1 MRQGNGVFLY
11 SDDGKRIAGIV
22 HPNGEESALE
32 LSDNV
37 HAFPFTS
44 YAVQSAIDA
53 IYYSGRPGVVRL
65 AGVPYSI
72 TSDITLRPGVS
83 LSGILGIFDYLGY
96 VPDEEP
102 TPTTGTIFNLSP
114 GVIGLK
120 YNNVDQPNPVPAEL
134 ADTAG
139 TAINIEGITFIG
151 GLRAIHT
158 GAKNILGL
166 HFGKVKNCRFFNQS
180 SEHYIFDNFMH
191 MEFKNL
197 WAWNSLPNVVAGGCV
212 YRASRLR
219 KADSSVALLP
229 GNSICLG
236 TIFAW
241 TNSFLGRG
249 FEITGLDA
257 QLNELNFAAARS
269 QFNRHGPLTAA
280 DIVLTA
286 NSTQN
291 FVVSDNSQFDL
302 CQIGMPLAI
311 PAGSADSLGLFNGTV
326 YFVVS
331 RDPNTNSITLNDTP
345 LQVSANITASGNGDV
360 AVKCGGFPGLLL
372 AGDPTGS
379 VTASNFGSW
388 DLECKGAVA
397 TVVTRNAKGALFIQE
412 IMPSDTNTGFALRN
426 SSIEFEYIDSAPVS
440 MDSSSNVA
448 CTFRQV
454 NGGSWTHSSGNITL
468 GPEWNNRAVRYTG
481 SADITVT
488 VPRTLPRGFKCEF
501 YCSSTGQITWVQGT
515 GAVLQKS
522 AATLKTQGSFAE
534 TKIQYLSGSSGG
546 TVYKVSGDLGGV

>member
-1 MRQGNGVFLY
+1 MT
-11 SDDGKRIAGIV
+11 DAGT
-22 HPNGEESALE
+22 NLNTNE
-32 LSDNV
+32 LAGPDLRAIV
-37 HAFPFTS
+37 HAFPFNS
-44 YAVQSAIDA
+44 LGIQSAINA
-53 IYYSGRPGVVRL
+53 AARLGRPATVVL
-65 AGVPYSI
+65 AGLPYLVD
-72 TSDITLRPGVS
+72 TDITLRRSVAVKGE
-83 LSGILGIFDYLGY
+83 LGDLDYQGY
-96 VPDEEP
+96 VPDENP
-102 TPTTGTIFNLSP
+102 APVSGTILNLAA
-114 GVIGLK
+114 GVTGFK
-120 YNNVDQPNPVPAEL
+120 YNNVDQPNPAPTEL
-134 ADTAG
+134 ADTTG
-139 TAINIEGITFIG
+139 TGINIEGINFVG

-166 HFGKVKNCRFFNQS
+166 SFSKVKNCRFFNQS
-180 SEHYIFDNFMH
+180 AEHYIFDNFMH

-197 WAWNSLPNVVAGGCV
+197 WAWNSLPGAVAGGCV

-219 KADSSVALLP
+219 KADNSVALLP
-229 GNSICLG
+229 GNSVWLG

-249 FEITGLDA
+249 LEVMGLDA
-257 QLNELNFAAARS
+257 QLNELNFASARC

-291 FVVSDNSQFDL
+291 FVVSDNAQFNL

-345 LQVSANITASGNGDV
+345 LQVSANVTASGNGNV
-360 AVKCGGFPGLLL
+360 SVKCGGFPGLLL
-372 AGDPTGS
+372 AGDSTGR
-379 VTASNFGSW
+379 VAASNFGNW

-397 TVVTRNAKGALFIQE
+397 TVVTRNANGALFIQE
-412 IMPSDTNTGFALRN
+412 IMPSDTSTGFALRN
-426 SSIEFEYIDSAPVS
+426 SSIMFEYIDSAPISV
-440 MDSSSNVA
+440 DSSSNTA

-481 SADITVT
+481 SSDITVT
-488 VPRTLPRGFKCEF
+488 VPRVLPRGFKCEF

-515 GAVLQKS
+515 GAVLQNR

-534 TKIQYLSGSSGG
+534 TKIQYLSGASGG
-546 TVYKVSGDLGGV
+546 TVYKVSGDLGG